1 MEGARRRLVLVA
13 VILSG
18 ILIPINSSMIAV
30 GLEPIAHGL
39 RLPTDDVV
47 WAVTIYLVVMAAMQP
62 VAGKMGDLFGRRR
75 LLLLGLGIFL
85 LSSVGAAVFPHLLTL
100 IIFRSGQALGG
111 ALMVPNGMG
120 IIRSIYDGERLRRVL
135 GVVGMMQSL
144 GAAVGPLLG
153 ALLVSL
159 GGWPLIFWVNVPI
172 VGFALAAALLAV
184 PRDLPT
190 VRRPIDALGAFSL
203 AVGLSFLALAM
214 PRSGA
219 HEMLWAIPFS
229 LLGFGLF
236 ALVERRAP
244 EPVVRFP
251 LFRLRPFTSGN
262 LAILGSNF
270 FMYSTLLYMPIAL
283 KARGTGTGR
292 IGLLM
297 FLFSFVMSLSG
308 WLGSR
313 VIQRTGSRALVRFAF
328 GVDLIVVIWYIGLQ
342 TSSPMAYIVAGLIIA
357 GIGAGGGNV
366 AMQATVLEAVPPAI
380 AGVSSGIYSTFR
392 YIGSITASAL
402 IGIMVASHGAH
413 WGILAG
419 VGLLG
424 TMVAQGFPTRSQS
437 AGLSQKV
444 AEG

>member
-1 MEGARRRLVLVA
+1 MDRARRRLVLAAIV
-13 VILSG
+13 LSG

-30 GLEPIAHGL
+30 ALEPIAFGL
-39 RLPTDDVV
+39 QLPTEDVV

-62 VAGKMGDLFGRRR
+62 VAGKLGDLYGRRR

-85 LSSVGAAVFPHLLTL
+85 VSSVGAAIFPHLVTL
-100 IIFRSGQALGG
+100 IVFRSGQALGG

-120 IIRSIYDGERLRRVL
+120 IIRGLYDGEGLRRVL

-153 ALLVSL
+153 AILVSL

-172 VGFALAAALLAV
+172 VGFALTAALFAV
-184 PRDLPT
+184 PRDIPT
-190 VRRPIDALGAFSL
+190 ERRPIDGLGAFSL
-203 AVGLSFLALAM
+203 AVGLCFLALAM

-219 HEMLWAIPFS
+219 HEMLWAIPVSFVGFS
-229 LLGFGLF
+229 LF
-236 ALVERRAP
+236 AFIEQRAA
-244 EPVVRFP
+244 EPVVRFS
-251 LFRLRPFTSGN
+251 LFRHRPFTSGN

-270 FMYSTLLYMPIAL
+270 FMYSTLLYMPIVL
-283 KARGTGTGR
+283 KARGTGTAA
-292 IGLLM
+292 IGFLM

-313 VIQRTGSRALVRFAF
+313 AIQRTGSRALVRLAF
-328 GVDLIVVIWYIGLQ
+328 GVDLVVVLWYIGLQ
-342 TSSPMAYIVAGLIIA
+342 ASSPMGYIVAGLVVA
-357 GIGAGGGNV
+357 GVGAGGGNV
-366 AMQATVLEAVPPAI
+366 AMQATVLEAVPPTM

-413 WGILAG
+413 WAILAG
-419 VGLLG
+419 VGLAG
-424 TMVAQGFPTRSQS
+424 TLIAQGFPARNQT
-437 AGLSQKV
+437 AGLPREV